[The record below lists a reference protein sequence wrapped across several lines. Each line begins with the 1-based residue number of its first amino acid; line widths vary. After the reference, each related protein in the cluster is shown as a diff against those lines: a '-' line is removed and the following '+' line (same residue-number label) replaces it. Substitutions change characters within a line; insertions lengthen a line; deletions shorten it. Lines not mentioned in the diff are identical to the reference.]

1 MKKAEILKQFA
12 YVKEGNSVTH
22 PYKHPIIYAKDC
34 EEKIYKFV
42 DISGNDD
49 YQIENT
55 IYPNRFG
62 VDLYPKAL
70 EALGLWVEA
79 MEYYILR
86 AYKYDE
92 AKVCETIIL
101 SSLNGDFERDKPTK
115 EQREKW
121 VVMYQNLESANV
133 LDSLREIK
141 EIQSFGGVKLYLN
154 SIDRG

>member
-1 MKKAEILKQFA
+1 MKKADILNEFK
-12 YVKEGNSVTH
+12 YVKEGNSVNY
-22 PYKHPIIYAKDC
+22 PDKCPIIYAKDC

-62 VDLYPKAL
+62 VDLYPMAL
-70 EALGLWVEA
+70 EKLGLWVEA
-79 MEYYILR
+79 MEYYISR

-92 AKVCETIIL
+92 AYVCKTIIL

-121 VVMYQNLESANV
+121 VVMYQKLEAANV
-133 LDSLREIK
+133 LDSLRDIK

-154 SIDRG
+154 RIDRG